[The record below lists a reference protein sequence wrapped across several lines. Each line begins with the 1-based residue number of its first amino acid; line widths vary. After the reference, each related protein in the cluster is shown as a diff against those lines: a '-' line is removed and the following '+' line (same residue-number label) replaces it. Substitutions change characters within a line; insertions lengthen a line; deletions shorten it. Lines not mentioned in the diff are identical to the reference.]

1 MLCENVS
8 MLDLQHCV
16 GCLLFVIFRLQ
27 RFIVSRVINMQIRYS
42 AYLAHYWWVAAQS
55 ALIEPNVH
63 H

>member
-1 MLCENVS
+1 MLGI
-8 MLDLQHCV
+8 QHCV
-16 GCLLFVIFRLQ
+16 VCLLFVIFRLQ

-42 AYLAHYWWVAAQS
+42 AYLAHYWWVEAQS

>member
-1 MLCENVS
+1 MLGI
-8 MLDLQHCV
+8 QHSV
-16 GCLLFVIFRLQ
+16 VCLLFVIFRLQ

-42 AYLAHYWWVAAQS
+42 AYLAHYWWVEAQS